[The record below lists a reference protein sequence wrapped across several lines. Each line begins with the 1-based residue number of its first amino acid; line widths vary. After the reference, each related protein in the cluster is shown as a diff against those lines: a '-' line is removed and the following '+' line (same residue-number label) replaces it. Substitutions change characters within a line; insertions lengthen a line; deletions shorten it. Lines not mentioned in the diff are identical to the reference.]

1 MYPAASRLPRSSLA
15 FTPRLRLLAAAAA
28 LALLAACGTTSR
40 TGSTGHDGPGY
51 HTVQASE
58 TLSSIARR
66 YNQRTEDLVRWNK
79 LTNPDRLFVSQVLQV
94 AANPRS
100 ASPAATP
107 SGTVSASAN
116 PPVPPPGSTPAQA
129 REPARRAT
137 VGVPANAPSLVW
149 PAEGPSVRTGNRAGV
164 TVTGSAGAP
173 VRAAAAGNVAYVGSG
188 LRGYGNM
195 VIIRHSSNFM
205 TVYAH
210 NRRLM
215 AREGANVR
223 QGEQIAEMGDSD
235 SDRVGVYFEVRH
247 NGEPIDPLRMLPK
260 R

>member
-1 MYPAASRLPRSSLA
+1 MSPAALRLPRPSVS
-15 FTPRLRLLAAAAA
+15 FVPRLRLLAAAAT
-28 LALLAACGTTSR
+28 LALLAACGTTSKPSSR
-40 TGSTGHDGPGY
+40 GYDGPGY
-51 HTVQASE
+51 HTVQANE

-66 YNQRTEDLVRWNK
+66 YGQDVNDLVRWNK
-79 LTNPDRLFVSQVLQV
+79 ISNPNRLYVSQVLQV
-94 AANPRS
+94 VANPRGDKPT
-100 ASPAATP
+100 PAAAATSDAPPPP
-107 SGTVSASAN
+107 SGSSA
-116 PPVPPPGSTPAQA
+116 AQA

-137 VGVPANAPSLVW
+137 VGVPPNAPSLVW
-149 PAEGPSVRTGNRAGV
+149 PAEGPSTRTGNRAGV
-164 TVTGSAGAP
+164 LITGSAGAP
-173 VRAAAAGNVAYVGSG
+173 VRAAAAGNVAYVDSG

-195 VIIRHSSNFM
+195 VIIRHSANFM

-235 SDRVGVYFEVRH
+235 NDRVGVYFEVRH

>member
-1 MYPAASRLPRSSLA
+1 MSPASSLPRSFAA
-15 FTPRLRLLAAAAA
+15 FAPRLRLLAAAAA
-28 LALLAACGTTSR
+28 LALLAACGTTSK
-40 TGSTGHDGPGY
+40 TGGSSGHDGPGY
-51 HTVQASE
+51 HTVQANE

-66 YNQRTEDLVRWNK
+66 YGQRPEDLVRWNK
-79 LTNPDRLFVSQVLQV
+79 LTNPDRLYVSQVLQV

-100 ASPAATP
+100 AAPTATP
-107 SGTVSASAN
+107 ASASTDAPL
-116 PPVPPPGSTPAQA
+116 PPTGSSAAQT

-164 TVTGSAGAP
+164 TITGSAGAP

-210 NRRLM
+210 NRRLT

>member
-1 MYPAASRLPRSSLA
+1 MVPAALRLFPALA
-15 FTPRLRLLAAAAA
+15 HRLRLALAVAA
-28 LALLAACGTTSR
+28 LATLAACGSAPK
-40 TGSTGHDGPGY
+40 GSGGGGSPGNDGPGY
-51 HTVQASE
+51 HRVAPNE

-66 YNQRTEDLVRWNK
+66 YDQSVEDLIRWNK
-79 LTNPDRLFVSQVLQV
+79 LSNPDRLIVSQVLQV
-94 AANPRS
+94 SSRPGARPVDT
-100 ASPAATP
+100 PAGTATVGAPPPPP
-107 SGTVSASAN
+107 SGGSA
-116 PPVPPPGSTPAQA
+116 AQV

-137 VGVPANAPSLVW
+137 VGVPSNAPSLAW
-149 PAEGPSVRTGNRAGV
+149 PADGPSVRTGNRAGV
-164 TVTGSAGAP
+164 LITGSAGAP
-173 VRAAAAGNVAYVGSG
+173 VRAAAAGSVAYVGSG

-195 VIIRHSSNFM
+195 VIIRHSSTFM

-223 QGEQIAEMGDSD
+223 QGEQIAEMGDTD

-247 NGEPIDPLRMLPK
+247 NGEPVDPLRMLPK